1 MTEEEMEEIIRFCE
15 KHHLALIA
23 LETLQNSIYP
33 NVKNGNVQPTHSPQ
47 STQAAEYASLT
58 DSEGNLI
65 KSQVEKNKFR
75 SFRYMVQK
83 LNSKLELFS
92 IHSISK
98 GPFYK

>member
-1 MTEEEMEEIIRFCE
+1 MTEEEMEEMVRFCE
-15 KHHLALIA
+15 QHQLVLVAV
-23 LETLQNSIYP
+23 ETLQNSIFP
-33 NVKNGNVQPTHSPQ
+33 NVKNGKVQSTHSPQ
-47 STQAAEYASLT
+47 STQAAEYASLS
-58 DSEGNLI
+58 DSEGNII
-65 KSQVEKNKFR
+65 KSQFEKNKFR